1 MAARRSSKKDGKAKA
16 TNSKAKAKGG
26 GTAASAAG
34 DSANLATSKD
44 NREFV
49 SEAEEILERMFE
61 DLAEL
66 HDQRHGEGEV
76 DPDLVNRIFRS
87 AHSLKGLAG
96 MFSLDA
102 ISELA
107 HRLEDILDGL
117 RLGKVS
123 FESPAIGLLDDGV
136 SMLANM
142 MARLERGEGSGE
154 DELEM
159 ARGFIS
165 KIEEAISG
173 PVEAAGDELDDLD
186 LDSSLLRALTEYEE
200 HRLRENLRRGRHLAL
215 VDSTFEIIAFEEG
228 LSELSGAVREVGEV
242 VSTLPSPGDAPES
255 QIRFSLLVA
264 TEITADQLAGRLD
277 FPNTEVRS
285 VRGGSADHGAA
296 GLPPAEAGIASPDS
310 AEQDSS
316 VLVASSQE
324 IGTEAT
330 EPQST
335 EAESNVIESLRS
347 ISDTVRVDIRKLDE
361 LMNLVGE
368 LVIQR
373 NAIASVAQR
382 LMEDASTARIGA
394 ELGKTHKTLDRK
406 LKELQTGV
414 LDVRMVPLRQIF
426 EKLSRVVRRLR
437 RDLGK
442 EVELEFNG
450 ADTELDKL
458 IVEQLVDPLVHI
470 VRNSFDHALEAPE
483 ARIAAGKEPKGR
495 ISVSA
500 LQRGNHVVIEVEDDG
515 RGMDPEAIRA
525 KALSSGLIGEQDVLT
540 EKEILN
546 LVFEAGLSTATQ
558 VSATSG
564 RGVGMDVVRNNLAEM
579 GGMVDLSSVQ
589 GRGTTV
595 TITLPITL
603 AIIQALIVGVGEERF
618 AIPLN
623 SVLET
628 MVIEPE
634 QIGRSEGREV
644 FNLRGEP
651 LILRRLGEEFEIPAA
666 SRDER
671 QFVVVL
677 GMGEQRLGLLVDRL
691 QGQQDTVIKPIKGPL
706 QQIRGIAGATELGDR
721 GAILVID
728 VSAIVGDAIRRRE
741 AA

>member
-1 MAARRSSKKDGKAKA
+1 MAARRSSKKGAKA
-16 TNSKAKAKGG
+16 SGAD
-26 GTAASAAG
+26 GTAKTGSSG
-34 DSANLATSKD
+34 DAVDEATASKD
-44 NREFV
+44 HHEFV
-49 SEAEEILERMFE
+49 AEAEEILERMFE

-66 HDQRHGEGEV
+66 HDQRHGSAAEV
-76 DPDLVNRIFRS
+76 EPDLVNQIFRS

-96 MFSLDA
+96 MFGLDA
-102 ISELA
+102 ISALS

-117 RLGKVS
+117 RLGRIAID
-123 FESPAIGLLDDGV
+123 SPAVDLLDEGV
-136 SMLANM
+136 SLLATM
-142 MARLERGEGSGE
+142 MTRLERGEADGD
-154 DELEM
+154 DEAER
-159 ARGFIS
+159 ARAFVAQIDAA
-165 KIEEAISG
+165 IAAPAPEES
-173 PVEAAGDELDDLD
+173 DEIGALD
-186 LDSSLLRALTEYEE
+186 LDPSLLRALTEYEE

-215 VDSTFEIIAFEEG
+215 VDSTFEIVAFEEG
-228 LSELSGAVREVGEV
+228 LSELSAAVREVGEV

-264 TEITADQLAGRLD
+264 TDVDAAHLASRLD
-277 FPNTEVRS
+277 FPNTEVQS
-285 VRGGSADHGAA
+285 VKEGRASEQAPSEGVASELSSSPSPESPNAHDPSAEAPLPGAA
-296 GLPPAEAGIASPDS
+296 GPIPSAGASGEEAP
-310 AEQDSS
+310 E
-316 VLVASSQE
+316 
-324 IGTEAT
+324 
-330 EPQST
+330 
-335 EAESNVIESLRS
+335 IESLRS

-373 NAIASVAQR
+373 NAIGTVAQR
-382 LMEDASTARIGA
+382 LTEDAATARIGA
-394 ELGKTHKTLDRK
+394 ELLKTHKTLDRK

-442 EVELEFNG
+442 DVDLEFNG

-470 VRNSFDHALEAPE
+470 VRNAFDHALEAPE
-483 ARIAAGKEPKGR
+483 ERTAAGKHARGR
-495 ISVSA
+495 ITVSA
-500 LQRGNHVVIEVEDDG
+500 FQRGNHVVIEVEDDG
-515 RGMDPEAIRA
+515 RGMDAEAIRE
-525 KALSSGLIGEQDVLT
+525 KAIARGLITAADTLSEKDV
-540 EKEILN
+540 LN
-546 LVFEAGLSTATQ
+546 LVFEAGLSTAER

-579 GGMVDLSSVQ
+579 GGMVDLASRP

-603 AIIQALIVGVGEERF
+603 AIIQALIVGVREERF

-628 MVIEPE
+628 MIVEPE

-644 FNLRGEP
+644 LNLRGEP
-651 LILRRLGEEFEIPAA
+651 LLLRRLGEEFEIPCGGPE
-666 SRDER
+666 ER

-691 QGQQDTVIKPIKGPL
+691 EGQQDTVIKPIKGPL

-728 VSAIVGDAIRRRE
+728 VSAIVGDIIRRRE

>member
-1 MAARRSSKKDGKAKA
+1 MAARRSSKQGAQASPAEGKATTGA
-16 TNSKAKAKGG
+16 PEGAAGG
-26 GTAASAAG
+26 PAASKE
-34 DSANLATSKD
+34 NH
-44 NREFV
+44 EFV
-49 SEAEEILERMFE
+49 AEAEEILERMLE

-66 HDQRHGEGEV
+66 HDQRHDTASGEV
-76 DPDLVNRIFRS
+76 DPDLVNQIFRS

-96 MFSLDA
+96 MFGLDA
-102 ISELA
+102 ISELS

-117 RLGKVS
+117 RLGKVA
-123 FESPAIGLLDDGV
+123 FDSPAVDLLDEGV
-136 SMLANM
+136 SLLTTM
-142 MARLERGEGSGE
+142 MTRLERGDVNGD
-154 DELEM
+154 DEAEM
-159 ARGFIS
+159 ARAFVAQIDAAIAGVAP
-165 KIEEAISG
+165 EA
-173 PVEAAGDELDDLD
+173 DDDLESLD
-186 LDSSLLRALTEYEE
+186 LDASLLRALTEYEE
-200 HRLRENLRRGRHLAL
+200 HRLKENLRRGRHLAL
-215 VDSTFEIIAFEEG
+215 VDSTFEIAAFEEG
-228 LSELSGAVREVGEV
+228 LSELSAAVREVGEV

-264 TEITADQLAGRLD
+264 TSVDAARLASRLD
-277 FPNTEVRS
+277 FPDTEVQS
-285 VRGGSADHGAA
+285 VKAGDASAEA
-296 GLPPAEAGIASPDS
+296 PPAESPAPPSDASN
-310 AEQDSS
+310 
-316 VLVASSQE
+316 AS
-324 IGTEAT
+324 
-330 EPQST
+330 EPPST
-335 EAESNVIESLRS
+335 EAPAPAVSSASEPAPPADGGGDAPEIESLRS

-373 NAIASVAQR
+373 NAIRTVAQR
-382 LMEDASTARIGA
+382 LTEDVATARIGA
-394 ELGKTHKTLDRK
+394 ELAKTHKALDRK

-442 EVELEFNG
+442 EVDLEFIG

-470 VRNSFDHALEAPE
+470 VRNAFDHALETPE
-483 ARIAAGKEPKGR
+483 ERTAAGKDPHGR
-495 ISVSA
+495 ITVTAS
-500 LQRGNHVVIEVEDDG
+500 QRGNHVVIEVQDDG
-515 RGMDPEAIRA
+515 RGMDPAAILE
-525 KALSSGLIGEQDVLT
+525 KAIARGLVTESDQLS

-546 LVFEAGLSTATQ
+546 LVFEAGLSTADQ

-579 GGMVDLSSVQ
+579 GGMVDLASTP

-603 AIIQALIVGVGEERF
+603 AIIQALIVAIREERF

-628 MVIEPE
+628 MVVEPS

-644 FNLRGEP
+644 LNLRGEP
-651 LILRRLGEEFEIPAA
+651 LLLRRLGEEFEIPCAGPE
-666 SRDER
+666 ER

-691 QGQQDTVIKPIKGPL
+691 EGQQDTVIKPIKGPL

-728 VSAIVGDAIRRRE
+728 VSAIVGDVIRRRE

>member
-1 MAARRSSKKDGKAKA
+1 LAARRSSKKGAKA
-16 TNSKAKAKGG
+16 SKAGKKADA
-26 GTAASAAG
+26 AASGSSAG
-34 DSANLATSKD
+34 EPSKSKD
-44 NREFV
+44 HHEFV

-61 DLAEL
+61 DLSEL
-66 HDQRHGEGEV
+66 HEQRHDGGEV

-96 MFSLDA
+96 MFGLDA
-102 ISELA
+102 ISELS
-107 HRLEDILDGL
+107 HKLEDILDGL
-117 RLGKVS
+117 RLGKVA
-123 FESPAIGLLDDGV
+123 FDSPAVGLLDEGV
-136 SMLANM
+136 SLLATM
-142 MARLERGEGSGE
+142 MTRLERGDANGDDEATLARDFIAQIESAIATPAPE
-154 DELEM
+154 STDELE
-159 ARGFIS
+159 G
-165 KIEEAISG
+165 
-173 PVEAAGDELDDLD
+173 LD
-186 LDSSLLRALTEYEE
+186 LDPSLLRALTEYEE
-200 HRLRENLRRGRHLAL
+200 HRLKENIRRGRHLAL
-215 VDSTFEIIAFEEG
+215 VDSTFEIIAFEDG
-228 LSELSGAVREVGEV
+228 LSELSAAVREVGEV
-242 VSTLPSPGDAPES
+242 VSTLPSPGAAPES

-264 TEITADQLAGRLD
+264 TDIDAERLASRLD
-277 FPNTEVRS
+277 FPNTEVQS
-285 VRGGSADHGAA
+285 VREGGDVAA
-296 GLPPAEAGIASPDS
+296 VEAAPETASPTEPE
-310 AEQDSS
+310 AP
-316 VLVASSQE
+316 
-324 IGTEAT
+324 GTEDDSPESRPEVA
-330 EPQST
+330 PQPAKPPGGGGGDAP
-335 EAESNVIESLRS
+335 EIESLRS

-373 NAIASVAQR
+373 NSIGGVAHR
-382 LMEDASTARIGA
+382 LTEDAATARIGA
-394 ELGKTHKTLDRK
+394 ELLKTHKTLDRK

-470 VRNSFDHALEAPE
+470 VRNSFDHALESPDD
-483 ARIAAGKEPKGR
+483 RVAAGKHPRGR
-495 ISVSA
+495 IVVSA
-500 LQRGNHVVIEVEDDG
+500 FQRGNHVVIEVKDDG
-515 RGMDPEAIRA
+515 RGMDPEAIRE
-525 KALSSGLIGEQDVLT
+525 KAIARGLISQQDQLT
-540 EKEILN
+540 EKEVLN
-546 LVFEAGLSTATQ
+546 LVFEAGLSTAEQ
-558 VSATSG
+558 VSSTSG

-579 GGMVDLSSVQ
+579 GGMVDLISAP

-603 AIIQALIVGVGEERF
+603 AIIQALIVEVGEERF

-628 MVIEPE
+628 MVVEPD

-644 FNLRGEP
+644 LNLRGEP
-651 LILRRLGEEFEIPAA
+651 LLLRRLGEEFEIPCGT
-666 SRDER
+666 SDDR

-677 GMGEQRLGLLVDRL
+677 GMGDLRLGLLVDRL
-691 QGQQDTVIKPIKGPL
+691 AGQQDTVIKPIKGPL